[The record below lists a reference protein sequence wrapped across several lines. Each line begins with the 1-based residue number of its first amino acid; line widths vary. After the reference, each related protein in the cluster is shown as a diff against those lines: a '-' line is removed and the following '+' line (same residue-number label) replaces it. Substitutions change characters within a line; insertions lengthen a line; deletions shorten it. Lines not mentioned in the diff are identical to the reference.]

1 MSAIRWL
8 LQMMAALML
17 FVAPREMACPLC
29 ANSLQLTI
37 SAQELIYAEHSV
49 LAMPVADRN
58 EFQVVAV
65 IKGEAP
71 PDNKITGGVFRGVTN
86 SEKPLLLIRDDD
98 WIQWV
103 NFGQVSPDQADWLR
117 KLSRTKRTIEM
128 TEAEWREQVAY
139 FLPYLEN
146 AEPMVAEIAFN
157 EFASAPYDALRS
169 LKPRLD
175 APAIRVWL
183 NDPKLA
189 ARRPVYLLLLGVAG
203 TEQDAGWVEE
213 RIEIARKTHSTNNL
227 TPLLGAHLEIHG
239 IAGIDQIEKLYLS
252 DATRTKPEIEAAL
265 VALRVHGDTDG
276 AAVRDRVM
284 QAFRLFA
291 REQPSMASL
300 VAPDLAASNK
310 AEPKTVSR

>member
-1 MSAIRWL
+1 MRWL
-8 LQMMAALML
+8 LQMVAALML
-17 FVAPREMACPLC
+17 FVAPSAMACPLC

-58 EFQVVAV
+58 EFQVVTV
-65 IKGEAP
+65 LKGDP
-71 PDNKITGGVFRGVTN
+71 PPNNKITAGVFRGVTK

-98 WIQWV
+98 WLQWV

-117 KLSRTKRTIEM
+117 KLSRTKRTIDM

-157 EFASAPYDALRS
+157 EFASAPYGALRS
-169 LKPRLD
+169 LKPHLD
-175 APAIRVWL
+175 VATIRAWL
-183 NDPKLA
+183 NNPKLA
-189 ARRPVYLLLLGVAG
+189 KRQPVYLLLLGIAG
-203 TEQDAGWVEE
+203 TEQDEVWLEE

-227 TPLLGAHLEIHG
+227 AALLGADFEIHG
-239 IAGIDQIEKLYLS
+239 IAGVDRIEKLYLS
-252 DATRTKPEIEAAL
+252 DPTRTKPEIETAL
-265 VALRVHGDTDG
+265 VALRVHADTDG
-276 AAVRDRVM
+276 ASARHRVM

-291 REQPSMASL
+291 REHPSMASL

-310 AEPKTVSR
+310 ADPKTASR